1 MTGVPMGWWVFQVF
15 TWPMS
20 LVRSGVFMVSK
31 VVRLPQKDLP
41 LAPTLNTQ
49 DWSACLYTFYT
60 QGLLEMVEDRRGNLP
75 AVYRLKTKNL
85 TPPPSGKVSDFPLQ
99 EMVMGAIAGI
109 TQRSFGR
116 KEVYAKVLEMNP
128 EHTDRIAM
136 DSVSA
141 VLNRVS
147 KLKDSPVRTIAT
159 GPSGNLYT
167 HAGTP
172 S

>member
-1 MTGVPMGWWVFQVF
+1 
-15 TWPMS
+15 
-20 LVRSGVFMVSK
+20 
-31 VVRLPQKDLP
+31 
-41 LAPTLNTQ
+41 
-49 DWSACLYTFYT
+49 
-60 QGLLEMVEDRRGNLP
+60 MVEDRRGNLP

>member
-1 MTGVPMGWWVFQVF
+1 MRAITITMEGTF
-15 TWPMS
+15 TLHDLIAATNHS
-20 LVRSGVFMVSK
+20 
-31 VVRLPQKDLP
+31 DLP

-75 AVYRLKTKNL
+75 AVYRLKTKDL

-109 TQRSFGR
+109 TQRGFGR